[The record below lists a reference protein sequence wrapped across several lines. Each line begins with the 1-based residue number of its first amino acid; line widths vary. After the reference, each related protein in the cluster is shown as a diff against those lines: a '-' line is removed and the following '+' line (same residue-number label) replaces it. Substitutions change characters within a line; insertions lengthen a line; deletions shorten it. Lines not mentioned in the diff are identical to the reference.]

1 MEKQGW
7 KITAILSTIL
17 LILALIALCCIF
29 YMGAMG
35 EYKEQVCAYDI
46 CGLDNSSHDSYFLAP
61 DDSCFC
67 FNDGQ
72 LDFIED
78 VNDFTSFIR

>member
-7 KITAILSTIL
+7 KIAAIISTIL
-17 LILALIALCCIF
+17 LILVLMGVGSIF
-29 YMGAMG
+29 WMGVVE

-46 CGLDNSSHDSYFLAP
+46 CGLDNNTHDAYFRAP

-67 FNDGQ
+67 FNDGD

-78 VNDFTSFIR
+78 VNDFIG

>member
-7 KITAILSTIL
+7 KISAIISTIL
-17 LILALIALCCIF
+17 LILVLMGAGAIF
-29 YMGAMG
+29 YMGVVE

-46 CGLDNSSHDSYFLAP
+46 CGLDNRSHDSYFLAP

-67 FNDGQ
+67 FNDGD
-72 LDFIED
+72 LDFIVD
-78 VNDFTSFIR
+78 VNDFT

>member
-7 KITAILSTIL
+7 KIAAFVSTIL
-17 LILALIALCCIF
+17 LILVLMGVGAIF
-29 YMGAMG
+29 YMGG
-35 EYKEQVCAYDI
+35 VWEYKETVCKYDI
-46 CGLDNSSHDSYFLAP
+46 CGLDKNEHDSYFMAP

-67 FNDGQ
+67 FEGGE

-78 VNDFTSFIR
+78 VNDFIK

>member
-7 KITAILSTIL
+7 KTLAIVSTIL
-17 LILALIALCCIF
+17 LIRGLIGGGSIF
-29 YMGAMG
+29 YIGVVE

-46 CGLDNSSHDSYFLAP
+46 CGLDNGSHDAYFRAP

-67 FNDGQ
+67 FNDGD

-78 VNDFTSFIR
+78 VNDFIK